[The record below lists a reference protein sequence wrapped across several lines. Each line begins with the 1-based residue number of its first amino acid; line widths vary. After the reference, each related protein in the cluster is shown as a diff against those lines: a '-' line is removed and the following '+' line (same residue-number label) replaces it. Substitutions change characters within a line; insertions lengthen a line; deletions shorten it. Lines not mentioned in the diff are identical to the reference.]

1 MTQEKE
7 QFDFSNLEEYLS
19 TEICPEDIETTLG
32 EIIID
37 VARHATRFDDLTD
50 VEWMCNGIA
59 DAYYAMRTIRR
70 TKPAL

>member
-37 VARHATRFDDLTD
+37 VARHATRFDDL
-50 VEWMCNGIA
+50 
-59 DAYYAMRTIRR
+59 
-70 TKPAL
+70 